1 MAAVPVAEMHGRG
14 GTQQAAAQGERHA
27 GSAVARK
34 LRREAR
40 EGRDRCGAA
49 DPAMKW

>member
-1 MAAVPVAEMHGRG
+1 MAAVTVAEMHERG
-14 GTQQAAAQGERHA
+14 GRQQATAQGESHA

-34 LRREAR
+34 LGREAR
-40 EGRDRCGAA
+40 ERRDRCGAA